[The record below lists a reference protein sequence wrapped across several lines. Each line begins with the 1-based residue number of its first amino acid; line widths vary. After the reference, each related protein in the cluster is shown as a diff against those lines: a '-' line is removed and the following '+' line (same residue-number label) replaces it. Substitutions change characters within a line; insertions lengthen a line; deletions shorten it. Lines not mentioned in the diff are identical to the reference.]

1 MSQRIWELHSRLNG
15 GGIATTPEGDADV
28 GGLVLSEK
36 AYLHAVHDFRPKQLI
51 ELVER
56 EGPTLAAERL
66 VAHYADPACVNAA
79 GGRSLVAVKGL
90 SPPLIVRRSDERAP
104 VPSGLTTVR

>member
-1 MSQRIWELHSRLNG
+1 MNLRIWEIHSRLIG
-15 GGIATTPEGDADV
+15 GGIRTTPEGDADI

-36 AYLHAVHDFRPKQLI
+36 GYLHAVRDFRPAQLI

-56 EGPTLAAERL
+56 VGSTAAAEML
-66 VAHYADPACVNAA
+66 VAHYADPAAVAAA
-79 GGRSLVAVKGL
+79 GGRGLVAVKGL

-104 VPSGLTTVR
+104 AATGLTTVR